1 MFPHDRE
8 VPEGIIQE
16 LTGILLH
23 AGIGTS
29 GSMLDVLQLTSGS
42 DCMASANSTVIYS
55 EPDVNKLLSYVSHLK
70 FVGGEYGF
78 SACVVG
84 KQGSPHFTEYSSW
97 FSQVA

>member
-29 GSMLDVLQLTSGS
+29 GPMLDVL
-42 DCMASANSTVIYS
+42 
-55 EPDVNKLLSYVSHLK
+55 
-70 FVGGEYGF
+70 
-78 SACVVG
+78 
-84 KQGSPHFTEYSSW
+84 
-97 FSQVA
+97 